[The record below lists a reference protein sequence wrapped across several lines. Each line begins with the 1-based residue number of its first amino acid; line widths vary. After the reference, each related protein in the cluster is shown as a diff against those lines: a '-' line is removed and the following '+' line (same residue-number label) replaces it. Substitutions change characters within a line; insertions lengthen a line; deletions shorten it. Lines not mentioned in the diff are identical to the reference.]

1 MGNTRTTQTP
11 IPFPLTTFFC
21 LYASI
26 QAAALRNFL
35 YILTHQH
42 QSSNRQPCRESPI
55 CPSLRSPLTSSP
67 PPPVSVTQSTSIYIH
82 KQHIHSVFAGSLLNK
97 RKPELLEIGT
107 ALGLPTDDVRVTDL
121 VKSIQA
127 HLDANE
133 AKLASNPTFKGLF
146 YKKRS

>member
-1 MGNTRTTQTP
+1 MGNTRTTTP
-11 IPFPLTTFFC
+11 ILFPLTTFFC
-21 LYASI
+21 LYDSI
-26 QAAALRNFL
+26 QAAALRNSL
-35 YILTHQH
+35 YILTHQR
-42 QSSNRQPCRESPI
+42 QSSNKQPCRELFT

-67 PPPVSVTQSTSIYIH
+67 PPPVSVTQSTSIYIR
-82 KQHIHSVFAGSLLNK
+82 KQCIHSVFAGSLLNK
-97 RKPELLEIGT
+97 RKPELLEIGA